1 MIIIKAFIIKYSF
14 NSILDT
20 VIIQYSQISLSNL
33 TRMQL
38 MDLMGAV
45 QTTESH
51 EAALKV
57 LDFKSEAILDL
68 NERYLWSLSLSSHPS
83 SHIIKGEK
91 QS

>member
-1 MIIIKAFIIKYSF
+1 
-14 NSILDT
+14 
-20 VIIQYSQISLSNL
+20 
-33 TRMQL
+33 MQL
-38 MDLMGAV
+38 MDLMGTV

-91 QS
+91 QSYYMKFYFNILNHGNEWCNTISQFRVVFKLSFKS

>member
-20 VIIQYSQISLSNL
+20 VIIQSSQISLSNL

>member
-20 VIIQYSQISLSNL
+20 VIIQSSQISLSNL

-83 SHIIKGEK
+83 SHIIKGKK

>member
-1 MIIIKAFIIKYSF
+1 
-14 NSILDT
+14 
-20 VIIQYSQISLSNL
+20 
-33 TRMQL
+33 MQL

-51 EAALKV
+51 EATLKV
-57 LDFKSEAILDL
+57 LDFKSEAIVDL

-91 QS
+91 QSLYMTFFINI

>member
-14 NSILDT
+14 NRILDT
-20 VIIQYSQISLSNL
+20 VIIQSSQISLSNL